1 MRDSTATDT
10 GRTPLEIEIWSD
22 VVCPW
27 CAIGKRRFE
36 TALAAIGD
44 DIDVRVTY
52 RAYQLDPTASPGRSE
67 PVIEAYA
74 RKFGG
79 PDKARAIIDH
89 VTGVA
94 AGDGLT
100 FDMDRAVRANTLL
113 AHRLIWRAGRPD
125 SPVAQ
130 SAVKEA
136 LLSAYFS
143 EGRDIGDP
151 DQLAAILAP
160 LGLDP
165 TDTLSFLE
173 SDIGRAE
180 VAAEISGAGDLG
192 ISAVPTY
199 VIGGRWSIPGAQDAD
214 TFERVLRR
222 LAERPA

>member
-1 MRDSTATDT
+1 MNGDT
-10 GRTPLEIEIWSD
+10 PQPLSIEIWSD

-27 CAIGKRRFE
+27 CAIGKHRFE
-36 TALAAIGD
+36 SALAAIGG
-44 DIDVRVTY
+44 DIPIDVTY
-52 RAYQLDPTASPGRSE
+52 RAYQLDPTATGPE
-67 PVIEAYA
+67 PAIDAYA

-79 PDKARAIIDH
+79 SDKARSIIDH

-94 AGDGLT
+94 AADGIA

-125 SPVAQ
+125 SPVPQ
-130 SAVKEA
+130 TVVKGA
-136 LLSAYFS
+136 LLDAYFAQ
-143 EGRDIGDP
+143 GRDIADP
-151 DQLAAILAP
+151 LQLAEILAP

-165 TDTLSFLE
+165 AETTAFLA
-173 SDIGRAE
+173 SDSGRAE
-180 VAAEISGAGDLG
+180 VAAEIAGAADLG

-199 VIGGRWSIPGAQDAD
+199 VIGGRWSIPGAQDAE

>member
-1 MRDSTATDT
+1 MHDSPAPNT

-36 TALAAIGD
+36 SALAAIGD

-67 PVIEAYA
+67 PVIDAYA

-94 AGDGLT
+94 AGDGLN

-113 AHRLIWRAGRPD
+113 AHRLIWRAGQPD
-125 SPVAQ
+125 SPVGQ

-143 EGRDIGDP
+143 DGRDIGDP
-151 DQLAAILAP
+151 EQLAAILAP

-165 TDTLSFLE
+165 ADTLAFLD
-173 SDIGRAE
+173 SDIGRVE

>member
-1 MRDSTATDT
+1 MHDSPAPNT

-36 TALAAIGD
+36 SALAAIGD

-67 PVIEAYA
+67 PVIDAYA

-94 AGDGLT
+94 AGDGLN

-113 AHRLIWRAGRPD
+113 AHRLIWRAGQPD
-125 SPVAQ
+125 SPVGQ

-143 EGRDIGDP
+143 DGRDIGDP
-151 DQLAAILAP
+151 EQLAAILAP

-165 TDTLSFLE
+165 ADTLAFLD
-173 SDIGRAE
+173 SDIGRVE

-222 LAERPA
+222 LAQRPA

>member
-1 MRDSTATDT
+1 MHDVDAAAGPT
-10 GRTPLEIEIWSD
+10 GPLEIEIWSD

-27 CAIGKRRFE
+27 CAIGKHRFE
-36 TALAAIGD
+36 SALAAIGD
-44 DIDVRVTY
+44 AVEVTVTY
-52 RAYQLDPTASPGRSE
+52 RAYQLDPTASPGRAE
-67 PVIEAYA
+67 PVIDAYA

-94 AGDGLT
+94 AGDGIT

-113 AHRLIWRAGRPD
+113 AHRLIWRAGLPD
-125 SPVAQ
+125 SPVTQ
-130 SAVKEA
+130 SAVKGA
-136 LLSAYFS
+136 LLAAYFTD
-143 EGRDIGDP
+143 GRDIGDP
-151 DQLAAILAP
+151 DHLAEVLAP

-165 TDTLSFLE
+165 AETVAFL
-173 SDIGRAE
+173 DGDLGRAE
-180 VAAEISGAGDLG
+180 VADEISRAAELG

>member
-1 MRDSTATDT
+1 MDGADMTPGPSA
-10 GRTPLEIEIWSD
+10 PLEIEIWSD

-27 CAIGKRRFE
+27 CAIGKHRFE
-36 TALAAIGD
+36 SALAALGD
-44 DIDVRVTY
+44 DVELTVTY

-67 PVIEAYA
+67 PVIDAYA

-79 PDKARAIIDH
+79 PGKARAIIDH
-89 VTGVA
+89 VSGVA
-94 AGDGLT
+94 AADGIH

-113 AHRLIWRAGRPD
+113 AHRLIWRAGLPG

-130 SAVKEA
+130 AVVKAA
-136 LLSAYFS
+136 LLTAYFS

-151 DQLAAILAP
+151 DHLAEILAP

-165 TDTLSFLE
+165 GETLAFLD
-173 SDIGRAE
+173 SDRGRAE
-180 VAAEISGAGDLG
+180 VAEEMSRAAELG

-199 VIGGRWSIPGAQDAD
+199 VIGGRWSIPGAQDAE